1 MAISVSVIER
11 GTFRAAVLCRVVR
24 EDLLGMWLSE
34 NESVKLRFSD
44 ARRIKL
50 AWPEDILIAFVDGFN
65 GFRCHRS
72 RVMPQKK
79 LSNCGRIMVKSGTEN
94 THKSVNHGRAK
105 STFNIYSISG
115 RYSKRYHRAVG
126 HFHRKRG

>member
-50 AWPEDILIAFVDGFN
+50 AWPEDILIAFVDG
-65 GFRCHRS
+65 S
-72 RVMPQKK
+72 MA
-79 LSNCGRIMVKSGTEN
+79 SAAIE
-94 THKSVNHGRAK
+94 AE
-105 STFNIYSISG
+105 
-115 RYSKRYHRAVG
+115 
-126 HFHRKRG
+126 